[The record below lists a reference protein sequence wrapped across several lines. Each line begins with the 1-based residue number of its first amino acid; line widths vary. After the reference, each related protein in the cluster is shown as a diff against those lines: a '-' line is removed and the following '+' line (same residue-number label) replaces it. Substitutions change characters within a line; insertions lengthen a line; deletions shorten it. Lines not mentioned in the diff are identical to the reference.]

1 MNSTNNTLLA
11 TETKDSLA
19 NAQRRL
25 DRYENLLIGHI
36 TGGKTLEDELSEVVQ
51 NAVAHYRKEVENLRL
66 VYLEALKQLE
76 QAADQIFPQPPVPS
90 EPAEEEEEE
99 EEEEDSEGSS
109 ALPL

>member
-36 TGGKTLEDELSEVVQ
+36 TGGKTLEDELSKVVQ
-51 NAVAHYRKEVENLRL
+51 DAVAHYRKEVENLRL

-76 QAADQIFPQPPVPS
+76 QAVDQMYPQPSAPS
-90 EPAEEEEEE
+90 EPVEEEEED
-99 EEEEDSEGSS
+99 EDSEGSS

>member
-36 TGGKTLEDELSEVVQ
+36 TGGKALEDELSQVVQ
-51 NAVAHYRKEVENLRL
+51 EAVAHYRKEVENLRL

-76 QAADQIFPQPPVPS
+76 QAVDPMYPQPLPPS
-90 EPAEEEEEE
+90 EPVEEEDDK
-99 EEEEDSEGSS
+99 EDSEGSS

>member
-1 MNSTNNTLLA
+1 MNSNNNTLLA

-36 TGGKTLEDELSEVVQ
+36 TGGKALEDELSKVVQ
-51 NAVAHYRKEVENLRL
+51 DAVAHYRKEVENLRL

-76 QAADQIFPQPPVPS
+76 QAADQIFPQPPAPS
-90 EPAEEEEEE
+90 EPVEEGEED
-99 EEEEDSEGSS
+99 EEEDSEGSS